1 MKNALVDEASRLAAT
16 EARLVVLNALDEP
29 TLFQKFGSAQPKQLF
44 DTSGERG
51 ATIGLAA
58 GLASSGLRPLC
69 VLNASSASSEYLH
82 QIKFDVCYHGL
93 PVVIVGTDTGLSAIA
108 KGESHLALQDI
119 AAMRTLPG
127 MRVLAPADPME
138 LRSCLRAAL
147 SENGPTYIRIGAKG
161 ESAFFPERPAFSFG
175 VWKQVRQGSRVTL
188 LVTGSLM
195 SAAIRAADIL
205 EQTSLCPRVCSCAS
219 IKPLDTS
226 ALLRYF
232 TKDELVVTIEEHSRI
247 GGFGSAVSEWLTDN
261 SGRQHARLLRLG
273 TEDEFLGPTAIRPML
288 AKPATSAP
296 PPSLRPF
303 APIWKLIAEQFFVA
317 RSRRGFPPGHLGFL

>member
-1 MKNALVDEASRLAAT
+1 MKNALVDEACHLAST
-16 EARLVVLNALDEP
+16 NPRLVVLDALNDDP
-29 TLFQKFGSAQPKQLF
+29 TLFQKFGEAQPKRLF
-44 DTSGERG
+44 AMNSEQG
-51 ATIGLAA
+51 ATISLAA
-58 GLASSGLRPLC
+58 GLASSGLNPLC
-69 VLNASSASSEYLH
+69 VVNASSIGSECLQ
-82 QIKFDVCYHGL
+82 QIKFDLCYHRM
-93 PVVIVGTDTGLSAIA
+93 PVVIVGTNAGLSATT
-108 KGESHLALQDI
+108 KGEAHLALQDI

-127 MRVLAPADPME
+127 IRVLAPADPME

-147 SENGPTYIRIGAKG
+147 GENGPTYIRIGTKG

-205 EQTSLCPRVCSCAS
+205 EQTSLCPRVCCCAS

-232 TKDELVVTIEEHSRI
+232 TKDELVVTIEEHSRL

-261 SGRQHARLLRLG
+261 PGRQHARLLRLG
-273 TEDEFLGPTAIRPML
+273 TEDEFLAPHSDQAHAREASNLSPSAI
-288 AKPATSAP
+288 AAT
-296 PPSLRPF
+296 
-303 APIWKLIAEQFFVA
+303 IASYMEA
-317 RSRRGFPPGHLGFL
+317 RR